1 MTFLNGLKNCQIISK
16 SSPFQPQAL
25 IGQRGYFPIF
35 ILPQKTFQ
43 KNSIF
48 VVSRDSNLRQSSMT
62 NWILIQLFGKK
73 SRSSVQAPKIRPFKW
88 NKMMM
93 DTYKGVIINRLLL
106 KLEIGSLFFLIFF
119 FFWVHNFHQ
128 NDQFV
133 LSLKSLF
140 LSSFNNQ
147 IGEIEL

>member
-35 ILPQKTFQ
+35 ILPQKNFFL

-106 KLEIGSLFFLIFF
+106 KLEIWGLFKKIG
-119 FFWVHNFHQ
+119 NFHQ

-133 LSLKSLF
+133 LSCLQKAFLF
-140 LSSFNNQ
+140 QASIIRLVKLSF
-147 IGEIEL
+147 EV